1 MESAKKSVAAASL
14 RTKDTKSSAIVHNLN
29 GQRLGRKGRDTR
41 QRIIAAAQELLSDPA
56 AEPISLSAVAR
67 KVPLGMSSLY
77 LYFTD
82 LTELLLAVLEPAMA
96 MAEEAFIA
104 KLRQRWPDETLHEH
118 CLDFLRAYFSFW
130 FQHSPILHLR
140 NQMADRKDIRMMHE
154 RVRVAQPV
162 IRLFVEQMDHDAD
175 IPRTAA
181 FGMASVLYTGIE
193 RVVTIATDNELQVAL
208 QSGVTPP
215 VQNWLLSEARL
226 LELGI
231 RDYRALAAAARQ
243 ADAKQA

>member
-1 MESAKKSVAAASL
+1 MTSAQESNPPAPKAGRGGKTNAPL
-14 RTKDTKSSAIVHNLN
+14 VHNLN

-41 QRIIAAAQELLSDPA
+41 DRIIAATQELLSGPQT
-56 AEPISLSAVAR
+56 EPISLSAVAR

-82 LTELLLAVLEPAMA
+82 LTELLIAVLEPAMA
-96 MAEEAFIA
+96 TAEDAFIA
-104 KLRQRWPDETLHEH
+104 RLRARWPDETLGQH
-118 CLDFLRAYFSFW
+118 CLDFMTAYYDFW
-130 FQHSPILHLR
+130 ERHSSILHLR

-162 IRLFVEQMDHDAD
+162 IRQFVEQMDHDPNV
-175 IPRTAA
+175 PRTAA
-181 FGMASVLYTGIE
+181 YGMASVLYTGIE

-231 RDYRALAAAARQ
+231 RDYRAAAKAG
-243 ADAKQA
+243 